1 MGQDYTLDGE
11 ILSRVYLM
19 KYRGLT
25 NWTSFTAHSTE
36 QMEVITEVDAGN
48 ASSATAADKRIY

>member
-1 MGQDYTLDGE
+1 
-11 ILSRVYLM
+11 M

-25 NWTSFTAHSTE
+25 NWTSFAAHGTE

-48 ASSATAADKRIY
+48 ASSATVADKRIY